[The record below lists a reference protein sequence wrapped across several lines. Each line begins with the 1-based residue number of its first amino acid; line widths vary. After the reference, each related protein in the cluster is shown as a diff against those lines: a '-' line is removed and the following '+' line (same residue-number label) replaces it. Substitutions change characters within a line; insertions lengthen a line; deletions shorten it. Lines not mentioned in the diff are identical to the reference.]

1 MTNVLKPDIC
11 VIGAGSGGLSV
22 AAAAAAFGVEVV
34 LVEKGAMGGDCLN
47 YGCVPSKA
55 LLAAGKAAETM
66 RHASRFGIDDVE
78 PVVDFKAVNRHVHDV
93 IASIAPND
101 SAERF
106 AALGVR
112 VIEAEGRFIDRR
124 TLEAG
129 GLRIR
134 PRRFVIATG
143 SRPRIPAID
152 GLDTIPFLT
161 NETIFDLKRRPA
173 HLVIIGGGPIAAE
186 LAQAYI
192 RLGAK
197 VTIIEHGRFLSK
209 EDTDAAAIV
218 AEALRQEGVDIR
230 EGVKVVR
237 VEIRGKTGIRAIIRN
252 GETEQAVDGSHI
264 LVATGRVPST
274 HGLGL
279 EKAGIRV
286 DEQGIKVSD
295 RLRTSNRRA
304 YAIGD
309 VAGGPQF
316 THLANHHAGLVI
328 RAILFRQNARLNL
341 GLVPAAVYTDPEI
354 ARIGMREDD
363 AFAAGLKPRIL
374 RWPYG
379 ENDRAQA
386 ERRTPG
392 HIKLLVDAKET
403 ILGVSIVGA
412 GASEMI
418 DLWALAMA
426 QGCRLRDVANLVLPY
441 PTMSEI
447 GKRASMTYFS
457 PLARRPLVRLLVR
470 VLRIFG

>member
-1 MTNVLKPDIC
+1 
-11 VIGAGSGGLSV
+11 
-22 AAAAAAFGVEVV
+22 
-34 LVEKGAMGGDCLN
+34 
-47 YGCVPSKA
+47 
-55 LLAAGKAAETM
+55 M

-106 AALGVR
+106 TALGVK
-112 VIEAEGRFIDRR
+112 VIKAEGRFLDRR

-129 GLRIR
+129 GIRDPAAPLCHRHRFAAAHPGHRRARHDPVPHQRDHLRPEAPACASR
-134 PRRFVIATG
+134 HHRRRTDRG
-143 SRPRIPAID
+143 
-152 GLDTIPFLT
+152 
-161 NETIFDLKRRPA
+161 
-173 HLVIIGGGPIAAE
+173 E
-186 LAQAYI
+186 LAQAHL

-197 VTIIEHGRFLSK
+197 VTILEHGRFLSR
-209 EDTDAAAIV
+209 EDADAAAIV

-237 VEIRGKTGIRAIIRN
+237 VEMRGKTGIRAIIRK

-264 LVATGRVPST
+264 LVATGRVPT
-274 HGLGL
+274 TQGLDL

-286 DEQGIKVSD
+286 DEHGIEVSD
-295 RLRTSNRRA
+295 RLRTTNRRA

-328 RAILFRQNARLNL
+328 RAILFRQNAHLNL

-354 ARIGMREDD
+354 ARIGMSEDE

-386 ERRTPG
+386 ERRTRG
-392 HIKLLVDAKET
+392 HVKLLVDAKET

-418 DLWALAMA
+418 GLWALAMA

-441 PTMSEI
+441 PTMGEI
-447 GKRASMTYFS
+447 GKRASMAYFS